1 MVEHLPL
8 RISSKSSYS
17 KGWLGCSGDL
27 FPTRVGSNP
36 TSSSSVFITTAFID
50 KKMTSNELQNIT
62 SQLIS
67 LTTENEWLEFKQNN
81 YSPEEIGKRISA
93 LSNGAC
99 LTGQRFGYLIF
110 GIEDEN
116 HKVVGTKFKPKTEK
130 VGGEELEHWLIKML
144 NPKIDFRFYEYT
156 INEKPLV
163 MIEIPATTDNPVR
176 FRHKAFIRIGSYTKE
191 LTEYPEKERQIW
203 NKTSRQV
210 FETEITKQNITADEI
225 VKLLNIQKYFDLTN
239 LPLPTSQKG
248 IIDRFIRENFIHKE
262 QSNYSIT
269 NLGAILFA
277 KNLQD
282 FERLNRKAIRV
293 VTYKGKSRVNILKD
307 HTEFK
312 GYAVGFENVIEYI
325 NSQLPSSEPIG
336 KALREKIQMFPELAI
351 RELVA
356 NAIIHQDF
364 SETGTSVLIELFQD
378 RLEIANPGKPLI
390 TTLRF
395 IDEYKSRNEK
405 LADCM
410 RRMRICEELGS
421 GIDKVIIEIE
431 KYQLPAPVFLEMEK
445 HTKITLFSY
454 IEFKEMSKKD
464 RIRSCYQHCC
474 LKYVSNEN
482 MTNKT
487 LRERFNIDPR
497 NSSMVSR
504 IIEQTINQELIKSD
518 DDENTSKKY
527 AKYIPIWS

>member
-1 MVEHLPL
+1 
-8 RISSKSSYS
+8 
-17 KGWLGCSGDL
+17 
-27 FPTRVGSNP
+27 
-36 TSSSSVFITTAFID
+36 
-50 KKMTSNELQNIT
+50 MTKTELQNIT
-62 SQLIS
+62 NKLIS
-67 LTTENEWLEFKQNN
+67 LTTENEWLEFKHDN
-81 YSPEEIGKRISA
+81 YSPEVIGKRISA

-99 LTGQRFGYLIF
+99 LTGHRFGYLIF
-110 GIEDEN
+110 GIEDDSHN
-116 HKVVGTKFKPKTEK
+116 IVGTKFKPKTEK

-156 INEKPLV
+156 MNEKSLV

-176 FRHKAFIRIGSYTKE
+176 FRHKSYIRIGSYTKE

-210 FETEITKQNITADEI
+210 FENEIVKQNITADEI
-225 VKLLNIQKYFDLTN
+225 INFLNIQKYFDLTK
-239 LPLPTSQKG
+239 LPLPKSQKG
-248 IIDRFIRENFIHKE
+248 IIDRFITEDFIRKE

-269 NLGAILFA
+269 NLGAVLFA
-277 KNLQD
+277 KNLRD
-282 FERLNRKAIRV
+282 FERLYRKAMRI
-293 VTYKGKSRVNILKD
+293 VTYKGKNRVNIQKD
-307 HTEFK
+307 HTEYK

-325 NSQLPSSEPIG
+325 NSQLPSSEQIG
-336 KALREKIQMFPELAI
+336 KALREKTQMLPELAI

-378 RLEIANPGKPLI
+378 RLEITNPGKPLI

-431 KYQLPAPVFLEMEK
+431 KYQLPAPVFLDMER
-445 HTKITLFSY
+445 HTKITLFSH
-454 IEFKEMSKKD
+454 IEFNKMSKND

-474 LKYVSNEN
+474 LKYVSNEQ

-487 LRERFNIDPR
+487 LRERFKIDPR
-497 NSSMVSR
+497 NSAMVSR
-504 IIEQTINQELIKSD
+504 IIEQAIKLELIKND
-518 DDENTSKKY
+518 DEENTSKKY
-527 AKYIPIWS
+527 AKYIPIWA

>member
-1 MVEHLPL
+1 
-8 RISSKSSYS
+8 
-17 KGWLGCSGDL
+17 
-27 FPTRVGSNP
+27 
-36 TSSSSVFITTAFID
+36 
-50 KKMTSNELQNIT
+50 MTKTELQNIT
-62 SQLIS
+62 KQLIS

-81 YSPEEIGKRISA
+81 YAPEEIGKRISA

-110 GIEDEN
+110 GIEDDN
-116 HKVVGTKFKPKTEK
+116 HNIVGTKFKPKIEK

-144 NPKIDFRFYEYT
+144 NPKIDFRIYEYT
-156 INEKPLV
+156 MNDKSLV
-163 MIEIPATTDNPVR
+163 MFEIPATTDNPVR

-191 LTEYPEKERQIW
+191 LTEYPEKKRQIW
-203 NKTSRQV
+203 NKTSKKI
-210 FETEITKQNITADEI
+210 FETEIAKQNLSTEEI
-225 VKLLNIQKYFDLTN
+225 VKILDIQKYFNLTN
-239 LPLPTSQKG
+239 LPLPASRKG
-248 IIDRFIRENFIHKE
+248 IIDRFLRENFIHKE
-262 QSNYSIT
+262 QNNYSIT

-282 FERLNRKAIRV
+282 FERLNRKAIRI
-293 VTYKGKSRVNILKD
+293 VTYKEKNRANILKD

-312 GYAVGFENVIEYI
+312 GYAVGFENIIDYI
-325 NSQLPSSEPIG
+325 SSQLPSNEKIG
-336 KALREKIQMFPELAI
+336 KALREKTQMFPELAI

-431 KYQLPAPVFLEMEK
+431 KYQLPAPVFLEMER
-445 HTKITLFSY
+445 HTKVTLFLTLN
-454 IEFKEMSKKD
+454 
-464 RIRSCYQHCC
+464 
-474 LKYVSNEN
+474 LK
-482 MTNKT
+482 
-487 LRERFNIDPR
+487 I
-497 NSSMVSR
+497 
-504 IIEQTINQELIKSD
+504 
-518 DDENTSKKY
+518 
-527 AKYIPIWS
+527 